1 MHHQEETIRMKASII
16 GLDIAKSVF
25 QAHGADA
32 SGKCVF
38 KRKLGRSEVSAF
50 FAELERCEVVLE
62 ACGSAHYWAR
72 VISSAGHDVKLVSP
86 DRVRPF
92 VKKGKKNDAVDAAAI
107 CVAATHPD
115 TMFVPIKTEEQQGVL
130 SLHSTRAL
138 LVKQQTMLSNALRS
152 LASEFG
158 LIVPL
163 GTSRLPELMAKVET
177 SADLPAAMKQ
187 SAISLFEQY
196 QKVAESID
204 ALEAQIRAHAK
215 NNEDARRLMT
225 IPGVGPVTASL
236 VVASVAD
243 IGSFASA
250 RHFAAWLGLVPRQY
264 STGGK
269 TQLGRITK
277 TGNRQIRMLLVLGAT
292 SMLNRAHQWNS
303 AAGQWMCQLIER
315 RPRRLATV
323 ALANKMARIIWALLA
338 RKEIYR
344 PAGCSVTAA

>member
-1 MHHQEETIRMKASII
+1 MKASII

-32 SGKCVF
+32 IGKCVF

-50 FAELERCEVVLE
+50 FAKLDPCEVVLE

-72 VISSAGHDVKLVSP
+72 VISRIGHDVRLVPP
-86 DRVRPF
+86 DRVKSF

-107 CVAATHPD
+107 CMAATHPD
-115 TMFVPIKTEEQQGVL
+115 TMCVPIKSEEQQGVL

-138 LVKQQTMLSNALRS
+138 LVKQQTMLSNALRA

-158 LIVPL
+158 LIAPL
-163 GTSRLPELMAKVET
+163 GTRHLPELMAKIET

-187 SAISLFEQY
+187 SAMLLFEHY
-196 QKVAESID
+196 EKVAQSID
-204 ALEAQIRAHAK
+204 ALEVQIRARAK
-215 NNEDARRLMT
+215 SDEDARRLMT
-225 IPGVGPVTASL
+225 IPGVGPITASL
-236 VVASVAD
+236 IVASVAD

-250 RHFAAWLGLVPRQY
+250 RHFAAWLGLVPRQH

-269 TQLGRITK
+269 TRLGRITK
-277 TGNRQIRMLLVLGAT
+277 TGNRQIRTLLVLGAT
-292 SMLNRAHQWNS
+292 AMLHRAHKWDS
-303 AAGQWMCQLIER
+303 AAGQWLCELMAR

-323 ALANKMARIIWALLA
+323 ALANKMARIIWALLS

-344 PAGCSVTAA
+344 PAGVSVSAG

>member
-1 MHHQEETIRMKASII
+1 MKANII

-25 QAHGADA
+25 QAHGADTN
-32 SGKCVF
+32 GKCVF

-50 FAELERCEVVLE
+50 FAKLDPCEVVLE

-86 DRVRPF
+86 DRVKPF

-107 CVAATHPD
+107 CLAATHPD
-115 TMFVPIKTEEQQGVL
+115 TMFVPIKTEEQQDVL

-138 LVKQQTMLSNALRS
+138 LVKQQTMLSNALRA

-158 LIVPL
+158 LVVPL
-163 GTSRLPELMAKVET
+163 GTRRLPELIAKIET
-177 SADLPAAMKQ
+177 STDLPPAMKQ
-187 SAISLFEQY
+187 SAMLLFEHY
-196 QKVAESID
+196 EKVAQSIG
-204 ALEAQIRAHAK
+204 ALEARIRAHAK
-215 NNEDARRLMT
+215 SNEDARRLMT

-250 RHFAAWLGLVPRQY
+250 RHFAAWLGLVPRQH

-269 TQLGRITK
+269 TRLGRITK
-277 TGNRQIRMLLVLGAT
+277 AGNRQIRTLLVLGAT
-292 SMLNRAHQWNS
+292 SMLNHAHKWNS
-303 AAGQWMCQLIER
+303 AAGQWLCKLVER

-323 ALANKMARIIWALLA
+323 ALANKLGRIIWALLS
-338 RKEIYR
+338 RKEVYR
-344 PAGCSVTAA
+344 PVGSSVAAA